1 MEKTNTINR
10 LRVIL
15 ADKQRTNKWLAEQMG
30 VTEITVSRWK
40 TNKIQPSISQFI
52 DIAHLLKVDIKD
64 LLEADFNYSEK
75 EQQ

>member
-1 MEKTNTINR
+1 MERTNTINR

-15 ADKQRTNKWLAEQMG
+15 ADKQRSNKWLAEQMG

-52 DIAHLLKVDIKD
+52 EIAHLLRIDIKD
-64 LLEADFNYSEK
+64 LLEADFDYNNDK
-75 EQQ
+75 QI